1 MEGAWKNCSQI
12 NVLTVNLTFKDC
24 KNNSFLFLFLSTEQ
38 PKGKTKSPKKE
49 HSAPSKKQ
57 VKAKTEQAKEEVGAA
72 STKKAAPGKK
82 EEKTSKTVEQE
93 IKEEKSGR
101 TSSVMKDKELIK
113 GKEVKVPAPIK
124 EKDTFFS

>member
-72 STKKAAPGKK
+72 STKK
-82 EEKTSKTVEQE
+82 E